1 MVKSKDFEWKHYK
14 PEIILWS
21 VRWYC
26 RYAISY
32 RDLKEMMEERG
43 LEITHTT
50 PCRWVQQHAPEID
63 KRTRPYLKQSNDSYR
78 VDETYIKIKS
88 KWKYLYR
95 AVDSAGDTLEFLLTS
110 KRDKK
115 AAKRFFKKML
125 GNNHAIELRV
135 ISVDKNKAYPPAFD
149 ELKAE
154 GIIPKT
160 TQFRQKKY
168 LNNIVEQPHC
178 FIKRLIKNNQ
188 WFQYVNTAKNTIAG
202 YEIMNMIRRGQ
213 VKLVKKGEV
222 LAQKKFVESLFGTST
237 PSNKFFRMF
246 DSSECVKLDRFAIAD

>member
-1 MVKSKDFEWKHYK
+1 MSKLKDFKWKHYE
-14 PEIILWS
+14 PEIILWG

-43 LEITHTT
+43 LEISHTT
-50 PCRWVQQHAPEID
+50 PYRWVQQYAPEID

-78 VDETYIKIKS
+78 VDETYVKVKG

-95 AVDSAGDTLEFLLTS
+95 AVDSKGNTLDFLLAAN
-110 KRDKK
+110 RNKK

-125 GNNHAIELRV
+125 GQQHNTTPRV
-135 ISVDKNKAYPPAFD
+135 ISVDKNPAYPVAFD

-154 GIIPKT
+154 RTIPKACR
-160 TQFRQKKY
+160 FRQKKY
-168 LNNIVEQPHC
+168 LNNIVEQSHR
-178 FIKRLIKNNQ
+178 FIKRLIKNNH
-188 WFQYVNTAKNTIAG
+188 WFQYFNTAKNTITG

-213 VKLVKKGEV
+213 VKLVAKGDV
-222 LAQKKFVESLFGTST
+222 LAQKSFVESLFG
-237 PSNKFFRMF
+237 MG
-246 DSSECVKLDRFAIAD
+246 V